1 MSAKSQAISF
11 RLSDDKHRR
20 LIGLSAASGLSPGE
34 YARELV
40 MEKLDGED
48 ATRRELDE
56 VRSELSALKMNLASF
71 RTEFA
76 LAVEALLVSNSAGK
90 PVSVENARRW
100 VDERIR
106 ARQTT
111 AKVT

>member
-1 MSAKSQAISF
+1 MPAKSQAISF

-20 LIGLSAASGLSPGE
+20 LVGLSAASGLSPGE

-40 MEKLDGED
+40 MEKLDGEET
-48 ATRRELDE
+48 TRRELDA
-56 VRSELSALKMNLASF
+56 VRSELQDLKMDLSGF
-71 RTEFA
+71 RAEFA

-90 PVSVENARRW
+90 AVSIEHARRW

-106 ARQTT
+106 SRKPSSRAT
-111 AKVT
+111 